1 MQIETPQKSC
11 IFLLDNNLRA
21 LLLDCYLCLVVPE
34 AWVSSVTTAV
44 FVLDVICAIAY
55 KNPGENLV
63 YASVLIRISVDLL
76 FLKDCVYLP
85 AQLCARPLGIFMK
98 FDGLISE
105 KFIHHSDHIMVLCY
119 VLWVLNSSS
128 FRKQNFSSYIYIQ
141 WKVADATVLFLN
153 TYMMNF
159 FFHCIFFLILLLLFS
174 VTFELS

>member
-34 AWVSSVTTAV
+34 AWVSRVATAV

-63 YASVLIRISVDLL
+63 YSSVLIRISVDLL

-128 FRKQNFSSYIYIQ
+128 FRKQNFSSYIY
-141 WKVADATVLFLN
+141 T
-153 TYMMNF
+153 
-159 FFHCIFFLILLLLFS
+159 
-174 VTFELS
+174 